1 MMIQCFASLRHTPSK
16 ISSPQGQEHSMSLE
30 WTWYNH
36 TLSVLPPALRLRK
49 KKTTT
54 EQSRHTEAAKGL
66 FFVSPLGIPGLSLLQ
81 QQSKHSPSQI
91 YLLAFLSRLRTF
103 IAHTTAPTT
112 IALCPGI
119 QRWAPCN
126 HPNQSISIS
135 SLLNL
140 YSLYRVFQCFRPEPK
155 LGKCVGRSAD
165 LGTLAFAIFS
175 CCAKNITILS
185 AEHGG
190 MSLSRHVALGG

>member
-1 MMIQCFASLRHTPSK
+1 MLRLIKTHPFKDLFTSGSGTFNVFRVDMVQSHAECFATCPS
-16 ISSPQGQEHSMSLE
+16 
-30 WTWYNH
+30 
-36 TLSVLPPALRLRK
+36 PAE

-175 CCAKNITILS
+175 CCAKTSQFWVRNM
-185 AEHGG
+185 EECPCRG
-190 MSLSRHVALGG
+190 MWP